1 MKKKT
6 ETETQEV
13 APEIVTEQP
22 KEKDTYKLTY
32 GSFESKK
39 EALTQLAAIK
49 KKVAYA
55 SLIIEENCY
64 KIFFGEFDKAT
75 GDKALE
81 TVKTAGF
88 EAELK

>member
-1 MKKKT
+1 MIKKT
-6 ETETQEV
+6 AVETQEV

-22 KEKDTYKLTY
+22 KEKGTYKLTY
-32 GSFESKK
+32 GNFESKK
-39 EALTQLAAIK
+39 EALEQLTVIK

-81 TVKTAGF
+81 TVKAAGF
-88 EAELK
+88 EAVLY